1 MKIIDGKA
9 IAQRI
14 NEETKQAVSSM
25 EHAPKLVIVL
35 ASSDFGSEM
44 YVELK
49 KKKAEEVGI
58 EVEVWKFEESISKEE
73 LLEKVN
79 ELNTKDTVNYVLI
92 QLPFYPHLDQ
102 FEGEIVNTL
111 NYRKDADGLTAFQQG
126 LSSQIVEASIPP
138 ATVEAVLEC
147 LNLCFEED
155 LTWSNLQSNWQ
166 NINSLKGKNILVV
179 NNSNLIGKPLANILS
194 TLGATVTIANE
205 NTQDLIGIMQ
215 NSDIVVTATGKTNLF
230 DDKWIKDEAIIIDV
244 TSTVVDGKAMG
255 DFVQSELLL
264 EKVAKITPVPGG
276 VGPLTVACL
285 LRNVV
290 RNYVGRNN

>member
-14 NEETKQAVSSM
+14 NDETKQAVSSM
-25 EHAPKLVIVL
+25 EHAPKLAIIL
-35 ASSDFGSEM
+35 ASNDFGSEM

-58 EVEVWKFEESISKEE
+58 QVEVKKFEESISKHE
-73 LLEKVN
+73 LTSETEK
-79 ELNTKDTVNYVLI
+79 LNADNSINSVLI
-92 QLPFYPHLDQ
+92 QLPFYEHLDQ
-102 FEGEIVNTL
+102 FEEEIVNVL
-111 NYRKDADGLTAFQQG
+111 DYSKDADGLTAFQQG
-126 LSSQIVEASIPP
+126 LSSQIIKDSIPP

-147 LNLCFEED
+147 LNECFTED
-155 LTWSNLQSNWQ
+155 LTWNNLQTNWKS
-166 NINSLKGKNILVV
+166 IKSLKSKNVLIV

-205 NTQDLIGIMQ
+205 NTKDLVGIMH

-230 DDKWIKDEAIIIDV
+230 DDTSIREGVIVIDV
-244 TSTVVDGKAMG
+244 TSTNVDGKALG

-264 EKVAKITPVPGG
+264 NKVGKITPVPGG

-290 RNYVGRNN
+290 RLS